1 MPTLDIT
8 GKTTVYGIL
17 AHPTDHVR
25 APQVFNA
32 AFEAAGIDGVLV
44 PIDVAPQDVAT
55 VVAGMKATRNLRGLC
70 ITVPHKV
77 AMAELCDELAAG
89 GARVGSVNAIHF
101 TDDRRMLGDNFD
113 GKGYVAGME
122 KAGYTFAGKRVLQL
136 GAGGAG
142 MSIAFSVAE
151 AGAARLTIANRTV
164 AKAEELAARVRDA
177 LPGCDTG
184 GAPADTDPAGYDLVI
199 NTTSLGLHDGDALP
213 VEVARLDAG
222 TAVSEIIMIPER
234 TELLK
239 RAEAKGHP
247 IYFGRPMLDEQ
258 IKLIAAFMGCPLP
271 D

>member
-1 MPTLDIT
+1 MPTLNIN

-44 PIDVAPQDVAT
+44 PFDVAPESLAD

-77 AMAELCDELAAG
+77 AMAELCDELASG

-122 KAGYTFAGKRVLQL
+122 KAGYDFRGKRVLQL

-151 AGAARLTIANRTV
+151 AGASRLAIANRTV
-164 AKAEELAARVRDA
+164 AKAEALAERVRDA
-177 LPGCDTG
+177 LPACETDGV
-184 GAPADTDPAGYDLVI
+184 AADADPAGFDLVI
-199 NTTSLGLHDGDALP
+199 NTTSLGLHAGDAIP
-213 VEVARLDAG
+213 VDIERLDPG
-222 TAVSEIIMIPER
+222 TGVSEIIMIPEC

-239 RAEAKGHP
+239 RSAAKGHP
-247 IYFGRPMLDEQ
+247 VYFGRPMLDEQ
-258 IKLIAAFMGCPLP
+258 IKLIAGFMGCPLP